1 RRALVDLERR
11 LTVRLGGDVAR
22 DVVCAGRTGERRSG
36 GTGRGRRGQLDPVA
50 AFDRVGRER
59 HAFGLDRHGGG
70 RGGRGRRRRGCGR
83 RGGRGRRGWRRC
95 RGGRRCRRRRGGRD
109 LRKGEL
115 VHARE
120 GAGIRAADQLDAVA
134 LVDRHV
140 ADGERGEAVALRIG
154 VLAKQRRALVDLQGR

>member
-1 RRALVDLERR
+1 GRGARDRCKRQLVDARERAAGAFAVQLDLVLVHDVDAGDAERRDGVGERIGIRAQQRRALVDLERR
-11 LTVRLGGDVAR
+11 LTVRLGGDVAG

-95 RGGRRCRRRRGGRD
+95 RGGR
-109 LRKGEL
+109 
-115 VHARE
+115 
-120 GAGIRAADQLDAVA
+120 
-134 LVDRHV
+134 
-140 ADGERGEAVALRIG
+140 
-154 VLAKQRRALVDLQGR
+154 